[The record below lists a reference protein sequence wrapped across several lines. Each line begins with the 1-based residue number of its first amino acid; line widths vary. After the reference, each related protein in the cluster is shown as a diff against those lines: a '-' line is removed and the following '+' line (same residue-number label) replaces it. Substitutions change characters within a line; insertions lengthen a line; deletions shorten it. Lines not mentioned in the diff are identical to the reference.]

1 MHINFHVLGTL
12 ANTIVDPISLNYKDI
27 PNFPV
32 STVEGHQGNLV
43 FGTLS
48 NVKVVC
54 MQGRFHYYEGYI
66 LQKCTAP
73 VRVLAL
79 VGINKLI
86 VTNAAGGLNPNYKVG
101 DIMFIKDHINF
112 LGFGGN
118 NPLRGPND
126 PRFGARFI
134 PMNKAYDRALIKN
147 AKEIT
152 KKMGLEKSTHEG
164 VYVMVGGPNY
174 ETIAEVNSLRMLGAD
189 AVGMSTIPEVLVAKH
204 CAMTVFGFS
213 IITNECISSYDDET
227 EPNHQEVL
235 KAINSKAES
244 LKEFVTILVGN
255 IAME

>member
-79 VGINKLI
+79 VGVNKLI

-118 NPLRGPND
+118 NPFTGSKRSQIIN
-126 PRFGARFI
+126 
-134 PMNKAYDRALIKN
+134 
-147 AKEIT
+147 
-152 KKMGLEKSTHEG
+152 KMGLEKSTHEG
-164 VYVMVGGPNY
+164 VYAMVGGPNY

-235 KAINSKAES
+235 EAINSKAES

-255 IAME
+255 IGME